1 MDDDEIPRNWLTVGE
16 VARLLRISPTG
27 AYRLLERKLIVC
39 YVIGGSY
46 RILEKDLHEYL
57 EKVRQPARAQIN

>member
-1 MDDDEIPRNWLTVGE
+1 MDDDEIPRNWLTVRE

-27 AYRLLERKLIVC
+27 AYRLLEKKLIVC

-57 EKVRQPARAQIN
+57 KKVRQPARAHIS